1 MDLSPVIS
9 GAQIRAARILLRW
22 SQAEL
27 SFQCGVS
34 ESSILR
40 IERGLLKPRESTR
53 EKIAL
58 AMRMAGIE
66 FIDSVGVT
74 LRPDKRIEV
83 TPQSSARS
91 SSPPAIRP
99 L

>member
-1 MDLSPVIS
+1 MDLNLTIS

-22 SQAEL
+22 SQAQL
-27 SFQCGVS
+27 SLECGVS

-40 IERGLLKPRESTR
+40 IERGLLAPRGSTR

-58 AMRMAGIE
+58 ALLKAGIE

-83 TPQSSARS
+83 
-91 SSPPAIRP
+91 SPRTSDQAWGPSI
-99 L
+99 

>member
-1 MDLSPVIS
+1 MDLNPIIS

-40 IERGLLKPRESTR
+40 IERGALVPRESTR

-58 AMRMAGIE
+58 ALLKAGIE

-74 LRPDKRIEV
+74 LRPDKRID
-83 TPQSSARS
+83 TSPHSSARS
-91 SSPPAIRP
+91 SSPPTGI
-99 L
+99 LI